1 MVAGG
6 YTLSLSVCVLAVY
19 SGIKRTPGTPLNT
32 RRGSGEREAKSS
44 TAQQLKRRRVG
55 LGTWRDRSMAIN
67 FCCLKGKGDQK
78 RTPRLDILTSLDVG
92 FYREEKEKNKR
103 KKLEMTFHTIR

>member
-44 TAQQLKRRRVG
+44 AQPSNSKV
-55 LGTWRDRSMAIN
+55 
-67 FCCLKGKGDQK
+67 
-78 RTPRLDILTSLDVG
+78 
-92 FYREEKEKNKR
+92 EEGSD
-103 KKLEMTFHTIR
+103 